1 MASTPRGARDKLSDA
16 LLSVVAKE
24 EAAAQATAA
33 AVGCV
38 SAELEAALKLLP
50 PPAAP
55 PADEAELQAAV
66 EAAKTAEPLP
76 PDGQFPET
84 WDASKTYHWS
94 GAQDKATNKL
104 PGHSARVQREM
115 ASFQAIVDLDQ
126 ARIAVH
132 DRPKCP
138 ASYTAV
144 KVGWLKQLAMLL
156 PREWTTAQVVE
167 RVIKPATAGRR
178 CRFVELMSEG
188 DVGEAD
194 LFGSHT
200 WNAPFVDLVAAI
212 CHVATDAMYVWVDI
226 FAVRCPPLAPRL
238 FLTGFF
244 FLLASTLHDP
254 PLPAYARRCASGRA
268 TAPTSTSAPS
278 SRRRAPSCCARDT
291 WRRWRR

>member
-1 MASTPRGARDKLSDA
+1 MGAGASSGLGDHQAQLASASVDELRAALASAPPEARAKLSGA
-16 LLSVVAKE
+16 LLGLVAKE
-24 EAAAQATAA
+24 EAAAAA
-33 AVGCV
+33 SGGRV
-38 SAELEAALKLLP
+38 SAKLEAVLKLLP

-55 PADEAELQAAV
+55 PADEAELQAAI

-94 GAQDKATNKL
+94 GEKDKATNKI

-115 ASFQAIVDLDQ
+115 ASFQAIVALDQ

-156 PREWTTAQVVE
+156 PREWTTAEVVE

-178 CRFVELMSEG
+178 CRFVEIMAEG

-194 LFGSHT
+194 LFASHT
-200 WNAPFVDLVAAI
+200 WGASFVDLVA
-212 CHVATDAMYVWVDI
+212 H
-226 FAVRCPPLAPRL
+226 PAPRE
-238 FLTGFF
+238 G
-244 FLLASTLHDP
+244 
-254 PLPAYARRCASGRA
+254 
-268 TAPTSTSAPS
+268 
-278 SRRRAPSCCARDT
+278 
-291 WRRWRR
+291 